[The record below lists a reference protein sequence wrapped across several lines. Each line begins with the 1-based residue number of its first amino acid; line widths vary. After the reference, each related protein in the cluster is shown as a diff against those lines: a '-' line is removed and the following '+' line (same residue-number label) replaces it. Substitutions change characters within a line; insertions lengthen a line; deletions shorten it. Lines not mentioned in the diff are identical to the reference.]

1 MPNYCQNKA
10 TFTNPDFDKIRE
22 LRDEFLKTEN
32 SEDHGN
38 PFNYLRPMP
47 PELLEGEGW
56 YNWRLANWGTKWNP
70 MTAWGIELDE
80 DEDKKTLTVCFHT
93 AWSPPIALYEYLHEE
108 TDWRVEAVYFE
119 AGMGFCG
126 GFDEENG
133 HDYESDLQG
142 WKYRLIS
149 AQFDCAI

>member
-10 TFTNPDFDKIRE
+10 TFTNPDLDKLKK
-22 LRDEFLKTEN
+22 LRDEFTKVNNGDGERG
-32 SEDHGN
+32 S
-38 PFNYLRPMP
+38 PFNYLRPIP
-47 PELLEGEGW
+47 PELLDGAAW
-56 YNWRLANWGTKWNP
+56 YEWRCNKWGTKWDA
-70 MTAWGIELDE
+70 MTAWKIDLDDNE
-80 DEDKKTLTVCFHT
+80 KTLTVCFHT

-133 HDYESDLQG
+133 DDRESDLQG

-149 AQFDCAI
+149 AQFDCEI

>member
-1 MPNYCQNKA
+1 MPNYCQNKT
-10 TFTNPDFDKIRE
+10 TFTHPDVAKLRE

-32 SEDHGN
+32 PEEKGN

-47 PELLEGEGW
+47 PELSDNGW
-56 YNWRLANWGTKWNP
+56 YDWRCANWGTKWDA

-80 DEDKKTLTVCFHT
+80 DEKTLTVSFHT
-93 AWSPPIALYEYLHEE
+93 AWSPPIDLYEYLHEE
-108 TDWRVEAVYFE
+108 TEWRVEAVYFE

-133 HDYESDLQG
+133 HDQESDMPS
-142 WKYRLIS
+142 WKYKLIT
-149 AQFDCAI
+149 AAFDCAI